1 MLDYLIVL
9 MCKFLWIDN
18 IIKDFPVQSNVDN
31 TLNHKCCYRAF
42 IHCSWMARAHWN

>member
-1 MLDYLIVL
+1 MFDYLIVL

-31 TLNHKCCYRAF
+31 SLNHKCCYCAL